1 MVERLCRSFR
11 RTLVLVGSVGVG
23 HGRRGELGETET
35 RQLSPPGR
43 YGDKMV

>member
-1 MVERLCRSFR
+1 MIERLSGRLG
-11 RTLVLVGSVGVG
+11 RTLCLSGGSGMVRVGRIK
-23 HGRRGELGETET
+23 HGETET